1 MNWHRHPGVRSG
13 SELTRGERAA
23 DRLRNGMGS
32 WAFIFGFVGAMLMW
46 AALNTLVLP
55 KLLHTRAFDVYPY
68 ILLNLLLSTLAGLQG
83 GILLIAAKRADQVS
97 SELAQHDYEAD
108 VASRQLLEALTVD
121 VAALRTLL
129 EARGGGPGEGEVARG
144 A

>member
-1 MNWHRHPGVRSG
+1 MSWRRHPGVRSG
-13 SELTRGERAA
+13 GQLTPGERAA

-32 WAFIFGFVGAMLMW
+32 WAFIFGFLAAMLTW
-46 AALNTLVLP
+46 AALNTLILP
-55 KLLHTRAFDVYPY
+55 KLLHVHAFDAYPY

-108 VASRQLLEALTVD
+108 VASRQLLEALTED
-121 VAALRTLL
+121 VAALRVLL
-129 EARGGGPGEGEVARG
+129 EARGGGPGGGEVASG

>member
-1 MNWHRHPGVRSG
+1 MSWRRHPGVRSG
-13 SELTRGERAA
+13 GQLTPGERAA

-32 WAFIFGFVGAMLMW
+32 WAFIFGFLAAMLTW
-46 AALNTLVLP
+46 AALNTLILP
-55 KLLHTRAFDVYPY
+55 KLLHVHAFDAYPY

-108 VASRQLLEALTVD
+108 VASRRLLEQLTED
-121 VAALRTLL
+121 VAGLRALL
-129 EARGGGPGEGEVARG
+129 EARGGDPGEGEVASG